1 MTDSRSVILS
11 EAKNLIY
18 NDCSLQY
25 GYLRITYGFDFFK
38 KSDLTTEETEDTEKT
53 KKINPKNAIG
63 RRWTQKL

>member
-25 GYLRITYGFDFFK
+25 GYLRIRFFLK
-38 KSDLTTEETEDTEKT
+38 KPDLTTKETEDTEKT
-53 KKINPKNAIG
+53 KKIKEKG
-63 RRWTQKL
+63 RRWRKKKRFIAS